1 MSSKEDPHRQL
12 IETICQKVLP
22 NMVRIYETQR
32 MEQVL
37 DYDYYVGLIERKV
50 EQANRSLLKRDPVDR

>member
-1 MSSKEDPHRQL
+1 
-12 IETICQKVLP
+12 
-22 NMVRIYETQR
+22 